1 MAAAIHRGPRM
12 TFRPVSVTLALIAVA
27 VVAAARTPAQRA
39 ATDAPRPVAARGVG
53 PTGVVIPAADPM
65 AVELQREIE
74 RSQREY
80 ASLFQRLSLARAES
94 EAFEIQED
102 MRQHGVELQITLLRI
117 QAAYARRAGRNA
129 FAAQL
134 ERAIEALIA
143 PATQRGA
150 PDERHKS

>member
-1 MAAAIHRGPRM
+1 M
-12 TFRPVSVTLALIAVA
+12 TFRPIIVTLSLIAIA
-27 VVAAARTPAQRA
+27 AIAAARVPAERA
-39 ATDAPRPVAARGVG
+39 AAGTPRAVTSRPTG
-53 PTGVVIPAADPM
+53 PTGVVLPAADPM

-74 RSQREY
+74 RSQRDY
-80 ASLFQRLSLARAES
+80 AALFQRLSLARAES

-102 MRQHGVELQITLLRI
+102 MRQQRTELQISLLRI

-143 PATQRGA
+143 PDSPRSG